1 MFKRLSR
8 IIAATLSIVL
18 VTIGLTVFANPAPAN
33 ALNGNMFDP
42 GLIISDSVFFDFGTM
57 TVEEIQRFLDS
68 KVPVCAANDGGPTCL
83 RYYKMDTPAKTG
95 ETGRCTSLP
104 AKKDQSAAQIIYD
117 VAHACGINPKALIV
131 ILQKE
136 QGLIQARNPT
146 DYMYRAAF
154 GYGCP
159 DSDPGICGKVWV
171 GLFNQMYR
179 AAGQLQ
185 WYGDP
190 NGSFTYLKPGKNI
203 SVLYNPKSSC
213 GKKTFLLKSQAT
225 ANLYYYTPYTPND
238 AALKNLYGSG
248 DGCSAYG
255 NRNFWRFYSDWFG
268 SPIGGGFLLKSATSD
283 TYLIVDEKKYLITD
297 PTLLASFEPLGPLGV
312 ISDDYL
318 KSFADGGEVT
328 KLVKSATG
336 TLYLVDSG
344 KRYTVSSCTVATQMS
359 LDCTKAVTLSSS
371 QLAALPSGGS
381 ATSLVS
387 DSAGNR
393 YLIRDGLKRQIL
405 DTASV
410 TSAGITLPALSK
422 VSVSAFADLPWGDP
436 IAIDGSLF
444 KNATT
449 GNIGVYAGGAFA
461 ELDKDSASELPFT
474 DWFTPSDGTLTTA
487 GLSTVYTNAVVKPIV
502 QDSTGAHWLITAA
515 GKQVLTKGT
524 SFVANAPEVSA
535 GFLAKIP
542 SVATTL
548 AAPLLVRSAA
558 STSSFLVTGG
568 QKRPV
573 ATSVDLRELKARLAA
588 NPIVLSD
595 SALKQIPTG
604 ASVFAPNSVLVAKT
618 SKAIYLVDG
627 YRTLVSVA
635 NVDLLAQLGILTTP
649 RKVVDAQIAEYKSV
663 RKYSGLKVSCSG
675 LTYVASNGVL
685 HELDATALKAWPG
698 DALVLNP
705 VTCAELDISGEKIG
719 QLIKYAGSAYHISS
733 GKRHLIK
740 TNAIYNALAAGKIP
754 FVMVNADLIARIPLG
769 DPAKAPSTTPVTPT
783 PTAKTYT
790 VVAGDTLGGIAS
802 RFKTT
807 VANLKTLNKLTSD
820 TIRVGQVLVV
830 P

>member
-1 MFKRLSR
+1 MFKRLAR
-8 IIAATLSIVL
+8 TVAATLSTVL
-18 VTIGLTVFANPAPAN
+18 VTIGLTVFNAPAPAS

-57 TVEEIQRFLDS
+57 TVPEIQRFLDS

-83 RYYKMDTPAKTG
+83 RYYKTDTPAKTG
-95 ETGRCTSLP
+95 EAGRCTSLP

-117 VAHACGINPKALIV
+117 VAHACGINPRALIV

-190 NGSFTYLKPGKNI
+190 NGSFTYLKPGKNV

-213 GKKTFLLKSQAT
+213 GKKTFLMKSQAT
-225 ANLYYYTPYTPND
+225 ANLYYYTPYTPNE

-268 SPIGGGFLLKSATSD
+268 SPIGGGFLLKSETSE
-283 TYLIVDEKKYLITD
+283 TYLIVDEKKYLIAD
-297 PTLLASFEPLGPLGV
+297 PALLASLAPLGPLGV

-318 KSFADGGEVT
+318 NSFKDAGVVN

-344 KRYTVSSCTVATQMS
+344 KRYTVSSCAVATQMS
-359 LDCTKAVTLSSS
+359 LDCTTAVTLTSS
-371 QLAALPSGGS
+371 QLSALPSGGS
-381 ATSLVS
+381 ATALVS

-393 YLIRDGLKRQIL
+393 YLIVDGLKRQVL
-405 DTASV
+405 DNASV
-410 TSAGITLPALSK
+410 TSAGLTLPALSK
-422 VSVSAFADLPWGDP
+422 VSVSAFSDLPWGDP
-436 IAIDGSLF
+436 IAMDGSLF
-444 KNATT
+444 KNSTT
-449 GNIGVYAGGAFA
+449 GKFGVYAGGFYV
-461 ELDKDSASELPFT
+461 ELDTDAASELAFS
-474 DWFTPSDGTLTTA
+474 DWFTPSDGTLTSA
-487 GLSTVYTNAVVKPIV
+487 GLSAVYTNSVVKPIV
-502 QDSTGAHWLITAA
+502 QDSAGQHWLIGSA
-515 GKQVLTKGT
+515 GKQSITNGI
-524 SFVANAPEVSA
+524 SMVANAPEVSA

-542 SVATTL
+542 SVPNELT
-548 AAPLLVRSAA
+548 APLLVRSAA
-558 STSSFLVTGG
+558 STAAFLVVGG

-573 ATSVDLRELKARLAA
+573 ATSTDLRELKTRLAA
-588 NPIVLSD
+588 SPIILSE
-595 SALKQIPTG
+595 SALKQIPAGT
-604 ASVFAPNSVLVAKT
+604 SVFAPNSVLVAKT

-627 YRTLVSVA
+627 YRTLVAVQ
-635 NVDLLAQLGILTTP
+635 NVGLLEQLGILTTP
-649 RKVVDAQIAEYKSV
+649 RKVADAQIAEYKSI
-663 RKYSGLKVSCSG
+663 RKYTGLKVVCNG
-675 LTYVASNGVL
+675 LTYVASDGVL
-685 HELDATALKAWPG
+685 HELDSTAIAAWPG
-698 DALVLNP
+698 GSLTLNAS
-705 VTCAELDISGEKIG
+705 TCLNFDTTGEKIG
-719 QLIKYAGSAYHISS
+719 QLIKYSGSTYHVLA

-740 TNAIYNALAAGKIP
+740 SNSVYNALVAGHIP
-754 FVMVNADLIARIPLG
+754 FVMVANDLVTRIPLG
-769 DPAKAPSTTPVTPT
+769 DPAKAPSTTPVTPPT
-783 PTAKTYT
+783 PGKTYT
-790 VVAGDTLGGIAS
+790 VVSGDTLGGIAT
-802 RFKTT
+802 RYKTT
-807 VANLKTLNKLTSD
+807 VAKLKTLNKLTSD
-820 TIRVGQVLVV
+820 NIRVGQVLVL